1 MNHFKLAAPLAVCA
15 VLAACGGS
23 DDDKSTQ
30 GSLVEAPV
38 TVTTLT
44 AAQIDAGTASSGL
57 QALSGTA
64 KCDVKIVAL
73 NYHTRGPANED
84 TNASGALLVPTGTGA
99 GCTAA
104 APLIA
109 YAKGTDVQKP
119 RTLANPADGETF
131 LLIAMYAS
139 QGYAVVAT
147 DYLAYAKSTFP
158 YHPYLHADSEAISV
172 IDSAVL
178 SVCTR
183 ALVTNGR
190 CPLASM
196 RVLPAP

>member
-1 MNHFKLAAPLAVCA
+1 MSEGRVRADDCALLRLQEIAMTHFKLAASMAVCA

-23 DDDKSTQ
+23 NDDKSEQ

-44 AAQIDAGTASSGL
+44 AAQIDASTASSGL
-57 QALSGTA
+57 QVLSGKA
-64 KCDVKIVAL
+64 KCDVKVVAL
-73 NYHTRGPANED
+73 NYRTRGPANED

-119 RTLANPADGETF
+119 R
-131 LLIAMYAS
+131 
-139 QGYAVVAT
+139 
-147 DYLAYAKSTFP
+147 
-158 YHPYLHADSEAISV
+158 
-172 IDSAVL
+172 
-178 SVCTR
+178 
-183 ALVTNGR
+183 
-190 CPLASM
+190 
-196 RVLPAP
+196 